1 MKGKAIFLGT
11 GTSQGVPLIACNCH
25 VCTSSDARDKRLR
38 SSLLLQINS
47 LNYIID
53 TGPDFREQMLRLKI
67 QELESILFTHEHKD
81 HIAGLDDVRAFNY
94 KQQRSMKVYCTENVE
109 TAIKREFHYIFSAQT
124 YPGIPKINIQI
135 INKEPFIIGDTI
147 KVTPI
152 LVHHHKMP
160 VFGYRVG
167 NFAYITDAKTIEQE
181 ERDKLQGLNVLVINA
196 LHQYPHISHFNLEE
210 ALEFIADIQPKKAYL
225 THISHQFGTFEEI
238 KKLLPPHVEASF
250 DGMEIEFEC

>member
-25 VCTSSDARDKRLR
+25 VCSSKDFRDKRLR

-47 LNYIID
+47 LNYVID

-67 QELESILFTHEHKD
+67 QDLESILFTHEHKD

-94 KQQRSMKVYCTENVE
+94 KQQKPMKVYCTEHVE
-109 TAIKREFHYIFSAQT
+109 VAIQREFHYIFSAQS
-124 YPGIPKINIQI
+124 YPGIPKIDIQI
-135 INKEPFIIGDTI
+135 INKEPFKLSDTI
-147 KVTPI
+147 NIIPI
-152 LVHHHKMP
+152 LVYHHKMP

-181 ERDKLQGLNVLVINA
+181 ERDKLKGLNTLVINA

-210 ALEFIADIQPKKAYL
+210 ALEFIADIQPKKAFL
-225 THISHQFGTFEEI
+225 THISHQFGTYEEI
-238 KKLLPPHVEASF
+238 KKLLPPHVEVSF